1 MGRGL
6 ASWCLSCKKRSCLI
20 SNCPSILP
28 KRKTGRAVRTSGP
41 VLPTGLAGA
50 TTCPPYLEEAFPL
63 IQHLSAFLEHLPP
76 LYAYLTLGGVILL
89 ESTGI
94 PLPAESLLIFA
105 SLYASHTHHFT
116 PEGLIISA
124 VSGAII
130 GDNIG
135 YIIGYQIGYRLL
147 EKHGHKVRLHQ
158 DRLILGRY
166 LFRRFGGVGVLLGR
180 FIAFLRILIAIL
192 AGASRMPWLT
202 FTFYNALGGLLWGT
216 CYVLIPYELGS
227 QIDSFTGPVGIG
239 LAAIMLILL
248 IGSFLF
254 LRHHEQALIKKA
266 IADEKQW
273 EARKKRTHH
282 H

>member
-1 MGRGL
+1 MVSLLQKNAL
-6 ASWCLSCKKRSCLI
+6 ALFRTAPVSCKKE
-20 SNCPSILP
+20 
-28 KRKTGRAVRTSGP
+28 K
-41 VLPTGLAGA
+41 LAGQSA
-50 TTCPPYLEEAFPL
+50 IWTGSSGWAGWCNRMSPLSRGSPPL

-76 LYAYLTLGGVILL
+76 LYAYLTLGVIILL

-135 YIIGYQIGYRLL
+135 YIIGYQVGYRLL
-147 EKHGHKVRLHQ
+147 EKHGHKVGLHK
-158 DRLILGRY
+158 DRLVLGRY

-239 LAAIMLILL
+239 LAAVMLTLL
-248 IGSFLF
+248 VGSFLF
-254 LRHHEQALIKKA
+254 LRHHEHTLIKKA
-266 IADEKQW
+266 LADEERR
-273 EARKKRTHH
+273 EARKKKHRHH